1 MIRGAIEQRVP
12 HMTQAAVRNTPS
24 RPGEP
29 VWEIVDLFPEQGSWT
44 EEEYFALNTNR
55 LVEFDN
61 GMIEVLPVPTK
72 THQLIAAFLYK
83 LLESFVSGKGRV
95 FYNGYRLRIGPQ
107 HYREPDVLYLTAE
120 QDARARENFA
130 EAAELVME
138 VVSADDP
145 ARDYEKKRTDYAKA
159 AVPEYWIIDASKR
172 QVMVLRLAGGA
183 YVEHGTFGP
192 GETAASSHLAGFR
205 VAVDDVLSQGH

>member
-1 MIRGAIEQRVP
+1 MTGAPGSR
-12 HMTQAAVRNTPS
+12 RPS

-29 VWEIVDLFPEQGSWT
+29 VWEIVDLLPEQGAWT
-44 EEEYFALNTNR
+44 EQAYLALPIDR
-55 LVEFDN
+55 RVEFDN
-61 GMIEVLPVPTK
+61 GMIEVLPPPTK
-72 THQLIAAFLYK
+72 THQLISASLYSRLKAF
-83 LLESFVSGKGRV
+83 VPAGGRV
-95 FYNGYRLRIGPQ
+95 FFAGYRVRIAPGR
-107 HYREPDVLYLTAE
+107 YCEPDVFYLTAE

-138 VVSADDP
+138 VVSPDDP

-192 GETAASSHLAGFR
+192 GEIAASSHLAGFR
-205 VAVDDVLSQGH
+205 VAVDDVLSQGR